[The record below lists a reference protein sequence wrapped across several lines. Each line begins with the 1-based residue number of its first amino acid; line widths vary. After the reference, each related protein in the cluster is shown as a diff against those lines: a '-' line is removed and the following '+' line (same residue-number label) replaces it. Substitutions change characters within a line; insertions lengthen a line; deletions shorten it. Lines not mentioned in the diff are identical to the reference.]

1 MRMLTLISIL
11 ILFTLQLKA
20 PADGRVVIIKDDPVR
35 PYERASKAVDI
46 VETNCDPFAIGDTTL
61 QSWSYGI
68 KQIRQIKLD
77 WYNDRTGN
85 QYTLKDCFDVSVS
98 NEIFMYHMMQYNDIN
113 LAIRRWNGSGKKT
126 YKYLAKVS
134 KHL

>member
-1 MRMLTLISIL
+1 MLTLISIL